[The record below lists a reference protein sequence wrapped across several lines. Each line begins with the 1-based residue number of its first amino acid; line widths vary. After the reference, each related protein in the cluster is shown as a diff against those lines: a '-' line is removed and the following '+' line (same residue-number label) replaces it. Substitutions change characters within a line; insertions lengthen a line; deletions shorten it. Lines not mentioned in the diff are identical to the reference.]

1 MVPHGRNYYQSGIFL
16 KDLNEEVISIIG
28 KHYQAVPSPM
38 SVVMIETEGGKI
50 AELPEDECAVSWRQT
65 RFCVNVVAAWE
76 KLKPYKTDSTY
87 INMFNVPQEE
97 KDKIPIAEFFG
108 THAARVKEIKLKWD
122 PKNVF
127 QAQTNILKMA

>member
-1 MVPHGRNYYQSGIFL
+1 M
-16 KDLNEEVISIIG
+16 
-28 KHYQAVPSPM
+28 
-38 SVVMIETEGGKI
+38 
-50 AELPEDECAVSWRQT
+50 SWRQT

-76 KLKPYKTDSTY
+76 KEDQEDQCKAWVRALAAEMKPYKTDSTY

>member
-1 MVPHGRNYYQSGIFL
+1 MGKGVCTQCGYVWILTAWFLTTTGHPFPPYYQEDQEDQCKAWVRAL
-16 KDLNEEVISIIG
+16 
-28 KHYQAVPSPM
+28 A
-38 SVVMIETEGGKI
+38 
-50 AELPEDECAVSWRQT
+50 AE
-65 RFCVNVVAAWE
+65 
-76 KLKPYKTDSTY
+76 LKPYKTDSTY

-97 KDKIPIAEFFG
+97 KDKIPITEFFG

>member
-1 MVPHGRNYYQSGIFL
+1 MP
-16 KDLNEEVISIIG
+16 
-28 KHYQAVPSPM
+28 A
-38 SVVMIETEGGKI
+38 
-50 AELPEDECAVSWRQT
+50 
-65 RFCVNVVAAWE
+65 
-76 KLKPYKTDSTY
+76 
-87 INMFNVPQEE
+87 NVPQEE

>member
-1 MVPHGRNYYQSGIFL
+1 MRTQRGYVDSRCVVPNHYWTSLSLSITRRTKKTNARHGS
-16 KDLNEEVISIIG
+16 
-28 KHYQAVPSPM
+28 VP
-38 SVVMIETEGGKI
+38 
-50 AELPEDECAVSWRQT
+50 A
-65 RFCVNVVAAWE
+65 
-76 KLKPYKTDSTY
+76 
-87 INMFNVPQEE
+87 NVPQEE